1 MLFTYDELRAR
12 RNAEFYYL
20 WGRCPDM
27 DPPPKTE
34 EIIDDDYEDEDPW
47 DNFADD
53 WETHA

>member
-27 DPPPKTE
+27 DPPPEIE
-34 EIIDDDYEDEDPW
+34 EKEEDLSPYDQIPERY
-47 DNFADD
+47 
-53 WETHA
+53 